1 MPGTASDRRRLPA
14 AATPVAG
21 ALLFALGLA
30 LGRARLPEWR
40 LGALPDQH
48 ALGQKLQ
55 AIVARCG
62 LRLAGGGSL
71 FELCEISRRK
81 RAREQ
86 VPLTSAVPS
95 AEVAI
100 RICQPTL
107 AVPPDLDRRSRTL
120 KVWFDPGG
128 RPRAIDRRPSGAQG
142 VLRALHETAPV
153 EGRRERF
160 AAALLEPG
168 ERLGKPVRLFLAGF
182 PVYIHAIAGTSP
194 PEHVTAVD
202 LSVITEASRNAGT
215 LESAVSGWA
224 DVDLSAGSGDFLA
237 LQGALFVMVVAFGV
251 LAIRR
256 RVSLANACSLGVLA
270 FLAVLPGALL
280 QRGAQDMA
288 TAGALLAAASAGLA
302 VLWSAAES
310 LWRAADPRFD
320 TSLDV
325 LRSRRLTR
333 RAGEALLRGLG
344 LGAAAAGLGLA
355 ASALATYLPGTRAH
369 ALSVDL
375 PVLDGTEGPL
385 AYGVVCAAVVAFLL
399 ACGRR
404 FGRRRWLPVA
414 VALAAALVLA
424 PIKLQPWPVGLA
436 SNALVAGALVA
447 AGELGGM
454 AGLLAASLGYRL
466 LPAAAFSAMHLAW
479 LPGSFALSAGV
490 VAILLVAGTAG
501 ALRAPAAEREEVRP
515 PAFIV
520 RMERER
526 RLAVEMELLARMQ
539 LGLLPAAPLV
549 PGWEIAARSAI
560 AGRAGGDL
568 YDFLR
573 DRAGRWW
580 IAAGDVAGHGHSCAI
595 AQAMVKAALASLL
608 ADGRTPSEVL
618 AETDRVLRSAALG
631 RSFTSLALLRLDP
644 ATGEALF
651 ANAGHPFPL
660 LAGPGMPAHEIELP
674 GLPLGQGPP
683 RRYADLPLALPRG
696 ATLVLCSDGLFEAV
710 AGGREGGAPYG
721 FERPGAVLDGLAG
734 RPAGEVLDGLLADW
748 HRHLGAGT
756 QADDVTLVVLRRSPS

>member
-14 AATPVAG
+14 AATLVAG

-30 LGRARLPEWR
+30 LARARLPEWR
-40 LGALPDQH
+40 LGPLPDQR

-55 AIVARCG
+55 AIAARCG
-62 LRLAGGGSL
+62 LRPVGGGSP
-71 FELCEISRRK
+71 FELCEVSRRK
-81 RAREQ
+81 LFREQ
-86 VPLTSAVPS
+86 VPYTSAVPS
-95 AEVAI
+95 AAVAI
-100 RICQPTL
+100 RICQPVL
-107 AVPPDLDRRSRTL
+107 AIPPDQGGRSRTL

-128 RPRAIDRRPSGAQG
+128 RPQGIGRQPSGAWG
-142 VLRALHETAPV
+142 VFRALHETAPFG
-153 EGRRERF
+153 GRREQF

-168 ERLGKPVRLFLAGF
+168 ERLGKPVRLSMAGF
-182 PVYIHAIAGTSP
+182 PVNLYDIAGTSK
-194 PEHVTAVD
+194 PEHVTAAD
-202 LSVITEASRNAGT
+202 LSVVTEASRNPGT
-215 LESAVSGWA
+215 LESVVSGW
-224 DVDLSAGSGDFLA
+224 VGIELSAGLGDVLP
-237 LQGALFVMVVAFGV
+237 LQGALFVMAVAFGV

-256 RVSLANACSLGVLA
+256 RISLANACWLAALA
-270 FLAVLPGALL
+270 FLAVLPAVLL
-280 QRGAQDMA
+280 QRGAQDIA
-288 TAGALLAAASAGLA
+288 AAGALLAAASAGLA

-320 TSLDV
+320 TTLDV
-325 LRSRRLTR
+325 LGSRRLTR
-333 RAGEALLRGLG
+333 RAGDALLRGLG

-369 ALSVDL
+369 ALSIDL

-385 AYGVVCAAVVAFLL
+385 AYGVICAAVVAFLL

-404 FGRRRWLPVA
+404 LGRRRWLPVA

-424 PIKLQPWPVGLA
+424 PVKLQPWPLELA
-436 SNALVAGALVA
+436 GNALVAGALVA
-447 AGELGGM
+447 AGELGGLT
-454 AGLLAASLGYRL
+454 ALLAASLAYRL
-466 LPAAAFSAMHLAW
+466 LPAAAFSAVHLSW

-501 ALRAPAAEREEVRP
+501 ALRAPAAEQEEARP

-539 LGLLPAAPLV
+539 LGLLPAVPPV

-608 ADGRTPSEVL
+608 GDGRTPSQVL

-644 ATGEALF
+644 ATGEVLF

-660 LAGPGMPAHEIELP
+660 LVGPGMPAHEIELP

-683 RRYADLPLALPRG
+683 RRYADLPVALPRG
-696 ATLVLCSDGLFEAV
+696 ATLVLCSDGLFEEV

-721 FERPGAVLDGLAG
+721 FERPRAVLAGLAG

-756 QADDVTLVVLRRSPS
+756 QSDDVTLVVLRRPAS